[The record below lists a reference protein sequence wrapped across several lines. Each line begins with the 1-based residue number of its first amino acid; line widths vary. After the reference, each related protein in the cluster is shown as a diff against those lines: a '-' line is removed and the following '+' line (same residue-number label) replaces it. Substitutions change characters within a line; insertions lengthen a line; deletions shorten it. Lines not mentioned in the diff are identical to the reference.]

1 MTPAPKRRRS
11 PAKLP
16 PAVRAALPVT
26 REEARTFAD
35 AAKAEQCRRSFLAFA
50 RTIRPDFDIQW
61 FHEAL
66 CHALQEDGLSPR
78 DTRLGISMPP
88 GHAKTEYCALFVA
101 WMVARDPDQQIMYV
115 TYNQDRASEVLEERI
130 KPILEEPIYLRLF
143 GRRINSKRVV
153 NALSMGESNNKKKF
167 RIVGG
172 KGSVAAAGFG
182 GGITG
187 GRFDVVV
194 IDDPF
199 KGISDAWSPA
209 ERDKRWHEYQS
220 AVLTRKRPGRP
231 LRVLMPFTRW
241 HLDDLCGRARQREPE
256 SWRWIEIEALR
267 SPAPPP
273 VPQVVQLDDPR
284 EEGQALWDAVYTVE
298 TLLAMRRAEPATF
311 NALFQQRPVPEGGAL
326 FKREWL
332 SERWSTLNLA
342 VGGELYQSWDFRH
355 GGKQDAG
362 SYVVGILAWRP
373 VHEPAK
379 LYLLDLI
386 RERWDPAESVRY
398 FEAQQ
403 TQYPWSLATRKY
415 VERKAD
421 GITIL
426 SQCAG
431 RVTGLSPVQPS
442 TSKEARA
449 RAAAPLISGGCLV
462 LPATRAWVEEYVREM
477 TLFPQAGS
485 DDQVDATTQLI
496 NEVFGASIIDDT
508 QTQAAHAWRA
518 LYGT

>member
-1 MTPAPKRRRS
+1 MGGRARPKGRTR
-11 PAKLP
+11 PDPGALTAKLRTLP
-16 PAVRAALPVT
+16 TALEVR
-26 REEARTFAD
+26 R
-35 AAKAEQCRRSFLAFA
+35 EQCLRSFRRFVREL
-50 RTIRPDFDIQW
+50 RPDYDVQW
-61 FHEAL
+61 FHDVL
-66 CHALQEDGLSPR
+66 CDALQEDGLSPQ
-78 DTRLGISMPP
+78 DTRIGISMPP

-101 WMVARDPDQQIMYV
+101 WMVARDPHAQILYV

-130 KPILEEPIYLRLF
+130 KPILESKRYLTLF
-143 GRRINSKRVV
+143 GRRINSRRVV
-153 NALSMGESNNKKKF
+153 TDTKAGESNNKRKF
-167 RIVGG
+167 AIVKG
-172 KGSVAAAGFG
+172 KGFVQAAGFG
-182 GGITG
+182 GSITG
-187 GRFDVVV
+187 GRFDIII

-199 KGISDAWSPA
+199 KNAEDAYSPTT
-209 ERDKRWHEYQS
+209 RDKVWREYQS
-220 AVLTRKRPGRP
+220 SVLTRKRAGRP
-231 LRVLMPFTRW
+231 LRILMPFTRW
-241 HLDDLCGRARQREPE
+241 HLDDLCGRARQMEPT

-267 SPAPPP
+267 TSTPKSDLRVIDIP
-273 VPQVVQLDDPR
+273 DPR
-284 EEGQALWDAVYTVE
+284 EEGQALWDAVYTVDA
-298 TLLAMRRAEPATF
+298 LLKLRASNPQGFES
-311 NALFQQRPVPEGGAL
+311 LFQQRPVPEGGAL

-342 VGGELYQSWDFRH
+342 VGGELYQSWDFRN
-355 GGKQDAG
+355 GGKQGEG
-362 SYVVGILAWRP
+362 SYVVGLLAWRP
-373 VHEPAK
+373 AHEPAK